1 MKYSYGIFQN
11 SFWSFIDWFVQLINI
26 NYMFSRQKWKLFII
40 TQIIVRLC
48 TWEPDICTWSK
59 VAHGETKQFHL
70 VWYGHIC
77 FPVLNDEPFS
87 SLSHWSNGNRGKCIS
102 SRGKHKYKDRK
113 VFFFLFSFIFLF
125 MFLNH
130 TLINILLA
138 NFRRQV

>member
-1 MKYSYGIFQN
+1 
-11 SFWSFIDWFVQLINI
+11 
-26 NYMFSRQKWKLFII
+26 MFSRQKGKIFII

-48 TWEPDICTWSK
+48 TWEHDICTWSR

-70 VWYGHIC
+70 VWYRHIC

-113 VFFFLFSFIFLF
+113 VIFFSFQLYISIYVFKPY
-125 MFLNH
+125 LNQYTACKFQKASLETYTE
-130 TLINILLA
+130 TLNDILYCL
-138 NFRRQV
+138 NYILEMTRS